1 MGRHSV
7 IRYAIGFA
15 IYPGGFG
22 TIDEL
27 FELLTLVQTSKLKQ
41 RPIILVGED
50 YWSGLYDWL
59 VSRVRA
65 EDFVGE
71 DDLEY
76 LQLVKDADA
85 AEEIL
90 LNHYRRTCGA
100 G

>member
-1 MGRHSV
+1 
-7 IRYAIGFA
+7 
-15 IYPGGFG
+15 
-22 TIDEL
+22 
-27 FELLTLVQTSKLKQ
+27 VQTGKLKQ
-41 RPIILVGED
+41 RPIVLVGED

-65 EDFVGE
+65 EGFVGE

-90 LNHYRRTCGA
+90 LNHYRRKCGA